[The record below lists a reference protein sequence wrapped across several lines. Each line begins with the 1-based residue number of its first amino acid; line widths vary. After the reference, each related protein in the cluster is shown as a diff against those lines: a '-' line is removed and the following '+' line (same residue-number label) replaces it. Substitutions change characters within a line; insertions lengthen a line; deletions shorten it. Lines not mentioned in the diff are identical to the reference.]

1 MHCYIWYMVQCILC
15 IQILKGPKSIWRLES
30 TTCTRFP
37 PHEAYVTQLIGY
49 CTINYNLIICLPFL
63 LTVDHLLSRK
73 KLKFIGKNLI
83 FFIIK
88 DFIPI
93 ALQTLKKKRIHEIE
107 DCLKPLYQLEIICI
121 IILIQRM
128 GHCYFN
134 GSLTVSLVELIIIS
148 KPRCS
153 ELVTFLSCECGTG
166 DCGAVLT
173 EVDYLSVHRYIGER

>member
-49 CTINYNLIICLPFL
+49 CAINYNLIICLPFL

-134 GSLTVSLVELIIIS
+134 GSLTVSLVALS
-148 KPRCS
+148 WLSYRSPGARSLWPFCPVS
-153 ELVTFLSCECGTG
+153 VVLVIV
-166 DCGAVLT
+166 VL
-173 EVDYLSVHRYIGER
+173 YWRK

>member
-1 MHCYIWYMVQCILC
+1 M
-15 IQILKGPKSIWRLES
+15 
-30 TTCTRFP
+30 
-37 PHEAYVTQLIGY
+37 
-49 CTINYNLIICLPFL
+49 
-63 LTVDHLLSRK
+63 LTVDHLLSKKK

-134 GSLTVSLVELIIIS
+134 GSLTVWLLWVDYHIEAPVLGACDLFVLWVWYWWLWCCTDGSRLPQCTPLHRREIMWTQCFFKKQVHSKIWTSDLFGSYNTQKIS
-148 KPRCS
+148 KPYLCS
-153 ELVTFLSCECGTG
+153 LFNLLIFIYTLYV
-166 DCGAVLT
+166 
-173 EVDYLSVHRYIGER
+173 

>member
-1 MHCYIWYMVQCILC
+1 MHCCIWYMVQCILC

-63 LTVDHLLSRK
+63 LTVDHLLSKKK

-107 DCLKPLYQLEIICI
+107 DRLKPLYQTGNYMYYNFH
-121 IILIQRM
+121 RK
-128 GHCYFN
+128 N
-134 GSLTVSLVELIIIS
+134 GSLLFQRISDSLVALS
-148 KPRCS
+148 WLSYRSPGARSLWPFCPVS
-153 ELVTFLSCECGTG
+153 VVLVTG
-166 DCGAVLT
+166 DW
-173 EVDYLSVHRYIGER
+173 RK